1 MKLLFMFVLCASL
14 AVVIV
19 GCTTARRD
27 SGTLSLQTPVK
38 IELGTPGSPVGPI
51 RLRSGQMM
59 GEVRCCPGL
68 ELRDKHG
75 TVVREFDEY
84 TPGQRLAVPAGRY
97 SLVGYDPAGK
107 ECVLLLEVTEK

>member
-1 MKLLFMFVLCASL
+1 MKLLFVFALCASL
-14 AVVIV
+14 AVTIA
-19 GCTTARRD
+19 GCTMARRD
-27 SGTLSLQTPVK
+27 SEGPSLQTPIK
-38 IELGTPGSPVGPI
+38 LELGAPGAPAGPI

-68 ELRDKHG
+68 HLRDGRG
-75 TVVREFDEY
+75 TVIREFDEY
-84 TPGQRLAVPAGRY
+84 TRGQRLAVPAGRY